1 MRASSD
7 SQLLRS
13 VYSVCVV
20 SFLAIVLCVNELN
33 YVYFQRAQVAEN
45 LLSYRRVPFVGMLMT
60 LNTSNDLEHSRS
72 CG

>member
-13 VYSVCVV
+13 VYSVCLV

-45 LLSYRRVPFVGMLMT
+45 LSYRRVPFVGMLMT